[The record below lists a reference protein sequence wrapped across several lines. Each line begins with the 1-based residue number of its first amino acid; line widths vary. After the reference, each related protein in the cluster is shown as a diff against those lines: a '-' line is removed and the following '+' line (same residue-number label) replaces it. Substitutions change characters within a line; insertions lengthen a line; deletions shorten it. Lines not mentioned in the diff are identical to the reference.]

1 MILNKKG
8 FTLIELLATIIILS
22 IIFTITISVVNVAIN
37 KAKKKSQELTIQNIE
52 KQAINYISEEMN
64 QSIWTENSANTN
76 SEYQCITIQNLID
89 AGYLKQSD
97 IEKNKDII
105 SSEMYI
111 EVIRNKKNKVIISQ
125 TLVNNNSV
133 KNLCPYIPIEK

>member
-8 FTLIELLATIIILS
+8 FTLIELLATIIIIS
-22 IIFTITISVVNVAIN
+22 IIFTITISVVNVEVN

-76 SEYQCITIQNLID
+76 SEYQCITIQNLIRCLTRLPKTRR
-89 AGYLKQSD
+89 A
-97 IEKNKDII
+97 
-105 SSEMYI
+105 
-111 EVIRNKKNKVIISQ
+111 
-125 TLVNNNSV
+125 
-133 KNLCPYIPIEK
+133 

>member
-76 SEYQCITIQNLID
+76 S
-89 AGYLKQSD
+89 
-97 IEKNKDII
+97 
-105 SSEMYI
+105 
-111 EVIRNKKNKVIISQ
+111 
-125 TLVNNNSV
+125 
-133 KNLCPYIPIEK
+133 

>member
-1 MILNKKG
+1 MAQKKFTEEFGLN
-8 FTLIELLATIIILS
+8 IEPEVEELTEYETFPNKILS
-22 IIFTITISVVNVAIN
+22 DEPRN
-37 KAKKKSQELTIQNIE
+37 K
-52 KQAINYISEEMN
+52 
-64 QSIWTENSANTN
+64 
-76 SEYQCITIQNLID
+76 TIQNLID

-133 KNLCPYIPIEK
+133 KYLCPYIPIEK

>member
-8 FTLIELLATIIILS
+8 FTLIELLATIIIIS
-22 IIFTITISVVNVAIN
+22 IIFTITISVVNVEVN

-133 KNLCPYIPIEK
+133 KYL